1 MREVAA
7 DRREAADEVRQIV
20 AVAAET
26 IPIGPSDLVVLT
38 IGVVVAVLR
47 VSDFIAGK
55 AKAVSINV
63 VAKDPAGVPTAL
75 FEQASND
82 PTVLAN
88 AVDITGTNPAQ

>member
-1 MREVAA
+1 
-7 DRREAADEVRQIV
+7 
-20 AVAAET
+20 
-26 IPIGPSDLVVLT
+26 
-38 IGVVVAVLR
+38 
-47 VSDFIAGK
+47 
-55 AKAVSINV
+55 VSINV